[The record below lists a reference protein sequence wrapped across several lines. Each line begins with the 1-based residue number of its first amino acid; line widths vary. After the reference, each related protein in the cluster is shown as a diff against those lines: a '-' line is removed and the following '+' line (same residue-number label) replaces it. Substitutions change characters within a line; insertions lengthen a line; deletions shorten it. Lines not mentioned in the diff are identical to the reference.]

1 MAGRRVDRERL
12 RFFRLFFSLGQEGG
26 GVAGR
31 TVDRERLRF
40 FRLFFSFGREV
51 WLGEQAIGRGSDFSD
66 YSFLS
71 RGDVAGRRV
80 ER

>member
-1 MAGRRVDRERL
+1 MGRGEESIGRGSDFSDYSFLWGRRGEGW
-12 RFFRLFFSLGQEGG
+12 LGEQSIG
-26 GVAGR
+26 
-31 TVDRERLRF
+31 RF